1 MDWSGPEVPEVPGV
15 LGPGAPAPPGDDP
28 GPGAPVPVEG
38 GDAGVPLGV
47 LEGVLVGVELG
58 GLDAGGELG
67 GLEAGGELGGLE
79 AGGGDGELEGPRAA
93 KAGHAVVLTVVEQS
107 FGRLYTL
114 VLFTVVL
121 LLLLSSPTAVH
132 RQVGSFV
139 LRLENTV
146 QQAADGDASEPAT
159 YV

>member
-38 GDAGVPLGV
+38 GDAGVPLG
-47 LEGVLVGVELG
+47 
-58 GLDAGGELG
+58 
-67 GLEAGGELGGLE
+67 GLEAGGD
-79 AGGGDGELEGPRAA
+79 DGELEGPRAA
-93 KAGHAVVLTVVEQS
+93 KAGQAVVLTVTEQS
-107 FGRLYTL
+107 FGKLYTL
-114 VLFTVVL
+114 VLFTAVL

-132 RQVGSFV
+132 RQVGLFV

>member
-38 GDAGVPLGV
+38 GDAGVPLGG
-47 LEGVLVGVELG
+47 LEAG
-58 GLDAGGELG
+58 GDDGELG
-67 GLEAGGELGGLE
+67 GLEAGGDDGELGGLE
-79 AGGGDGELEGPRAA
+79 AGDGDGELEGPRAA
-93 KAGHAVVLTVVEQS
+93 KAGQAVVLTVTEQS
-107 FGRLYTL
+107 FGKLYTL
-114 VLFTVVL
+114 VLFTAVL

-132 RQVGSFV
+132 RQVGLFV